1 LDSLLAAIILARKL
15 FAMRKLFLCLLLLE
29 CNLSIAQSWKPIE
42 FKFDTTTNGNNKTGL
57 INCSSL
63 YLHPNKKNI
72 RWLLSPKGGLYVSKD
87 GGSNWIICIGSN
99 LIPTCEL
106 TGIAADPFNENI
118 LYLATN
124 NYNNCGGLWKSIN
137 GGNSFVQLPNFS
149 LAVNEI
155 VVSPTN
161 RHLLH
166 IATSDGIYKSLN
178 GGVTFSK
185 INGLPS
191 INFFN
196 VKRNTN
202 KNSHFIYATSNS
214 SFYLS
219 SDEGLTWNSSL
230 VINQSLCHEI
240 GLSNSDSNC
249 VYLYNNNNNGEVYVS
264 NNKGISFSILKNS
277 SAPILNGITSNDSIY
292 NSNSNGFIIPDAI
305 NSNSFYVGTKIIY
318 RYLSSTGFNPMITYQ
333 QQLPGLIHEL
343 KWSDAGDTLYACT
356 SGGLYRSIDNAI
368 TWTYAM
374 QGVKSLEGYA
384 MKINSDSWNIITS
397 QNGVFQLRSDTIK
410 STNLNIVYSIDSI
423 IQDVIDTN
431 LWFKISIANT
441 VAYKNQIGTSWVT
454 LVGGLPTRCKIM
466 DLKFDYHSWPNRLIA
481 LTDGCGIYSIQFD
494 SLRTLKAGFT
504 LQNDIICNFDSIK
517 INDKST
523 GQPDSVRWYFTG
535 TSTQTSNERNPAILI
550 NDIRSFTIQQ
560 IVYKGTISDTSFY
573 SSYSIN
579 NPDLYCIDSA
589 NTIGGFFSDS
599 IIHSIPSNYQWTIAS
614 TDSIHTN
621 AYVFPNYWVNAEGAE
636 ETLLSNVFMLRDSSN
651 AALRFNY
658 AYTNYSLEYS
668 DTLIIKAR
676 LLCLNKEI
684 TLFHKGGS
692 SLRTTNDSLTIA
704 FHPNSNE
711 WRSDSLDLSFGVGAG
726 PMKIIIE
733 NKGHYGNNLYLDS
746 LQIDSNYLSS
756 DFLIAVNFFI
766 EGYYAGQRW
775 MRATLY
781 NGGIS
786 NNENETDSFRL
797 QLLDKNNP
805 SQIIYETSG
814 TVKTDG
820 SSQVYIP
827 VNYSSDSYYL
837 GLITR
842 NGITVYT
849 KAPVHLSRWGF
860 QEWELRW

>member
-1 LDSLLAAIILARKL
+1 MLK
-15 FAMRKLFLCLLLLE
+15 
-29 CNLSIAQSWKPIE
+29 CNFSIGQSWRSVN
-42 FKFDTTTNGNNKTGL
+42 FLFDTTSNVSSKAGL

-63 YLHPNKKNI
+63 YLHPNKKNV
-72 RWLLSPKGGLYVSKD
+72 RWLLSAKGGLYVSKD
-87 GGSNWIICIGSN
+87 GGSNWTICIGSN
-99 LIPTCEL
+99 FIPACKL

-118 LYLATN
+118 IYLATN

-137 GGNSFVQLPNFS
+137 GGKSFVQLQNF
-149 LAVNEI
+149 LHAVNEI
-155 VVSPTN
+155 IVSPTN
-161 RHLLH
+161 RYLLH

-185 INGLPS
+185 INGLPA
-191 INFFN
+191 INYFH

-202 KNSHFIYATSNS
+202 KSSHFIYATSNS
-214 SFYLS
+214 AFYFS
-219 SDEGLTWNSSL
+219 SDEGITWTQSL
-230 VINQSLCHEI
+230 IINQSLCHEI
-240 GLSNSDSNC
+240 GLSITDNNC
-249 VYLYNNNNNGEVYVS
+249 VYLFNNNNNGEVYVS
-264 NNKGISFSILKNS
+264 YNKGINFSIVKKNS
-277 SAPILNGITSNDSIY
+277 SPVLNGITSNDSTY
-292 NSNSNGFIIPDAI
+292 NSNSNGFIIPDAL
-305 NSNSFYVGTKIIY
+305 NSNLFYVGSKIIH
-318 RYLSSTGFNPMITYQ
+318 RYLSSTGFNPTITYQ

-343 KWSDAGDTLYACT
+343 KWPDAGDTLYACT

-384 MKINSDSWNIITS
+384 MKINADSWNIITS
-397 QNGVFQLRSDTIK
+397 QNGVFQLRNDTIK
-410 STNLNIVYSIDSI
+410 STNSNIFFSTDSI
-423 IQDVIDTN
+423 IQDAIDTN
-431 LWFKISIANT
+431 LWFKISTANT
-441 VAYKNQIGTSWVT
+441 VAYKNQIGTSWININAE
-454 LVGGLPTRCKIM
+454 LPTRCKLM

-504 LQNDIICNFDSIK
+504 LQNDIMCSFDSARIS
-517 INDKST
+517 DEST
-523 GQPDSVRWYFTG
+523 GKPDSIRWYFTG
-535 TSTQTSNERNPAILI
+535 ASIHTSNERNPVILI
-550 NDIRSFTIQQ
+550 NDIRTFSIQQ
-560 IVYKGTISDTSFY
+560 IVYKDTISDTSFY
-573 SSYSIN
+573 SSYSID
-579 NPDLYCIDSA
+579 NPDLSSIDSA
-589 NTIGGFFSDS
+589 NAIGGFFSDS
-599 IIHSIPSNYQWTIAS
+599 IIHSISSNYQWTVAPTNS
-614 TDSIHTN
+614 NHTN
-621 AYVFPNYWVNAEGAE
+621 AYVFPNYSVNAEGSE

-651 AALRFNY
+651 AALRFDY

-668 DTLIIKAR
+668 DTIIIKAR

-704 FHPNSNE
+704 FNPSSNE

-726 PMKIIIE
+726 PMQIIIE
-733 NKGHYGNNLYLDS
+733 NKGHYGNNLYLDN

-766 EGYYAGQRW
+766 EGYYAGQRR
-775 MRATLY
+775 MRPTLY
-781 NGGIS
+781 NAGIS

-797 QLLDKNNP
+797 QLLDKHNP

-820 SSQVYIP
+820 SSQVCIP
-827 VNYSSDSYYL
+827 VNYSSNSYYL
-837 GLITR
+837 GLTTR

-849 KAPVHLSRWGF
+849 KAPVYLSRWGF